1 MFVASDKRNWM
12 FFRLKLPEVCIL
24 RSLKTSEIDS
34 MQTNMPRRQNSF
46 TDVYPDV
53 GARYMVMQMNV
64 ERARRNTRYFFK
76 IPNTY

>member
-12 FFRLKLPEVCIL
+12 LFRLKLPELCIL
-24 RSLKTSEIDS
+24 RILKTSEIDS

-46 TDVYPDV
+46 HVYPDV

-64 ERARRNTRYFFK
+64 ERARRNTRYFFQNSK
-76 IPNTY
+76 